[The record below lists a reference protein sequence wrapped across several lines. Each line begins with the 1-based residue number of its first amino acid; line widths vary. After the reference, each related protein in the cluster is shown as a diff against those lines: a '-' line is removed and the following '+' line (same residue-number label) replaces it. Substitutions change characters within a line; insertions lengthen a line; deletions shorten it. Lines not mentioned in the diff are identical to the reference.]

1 MKVGTKLTIGFI
13 VIVLLIWTIVFVAR
27 NTYTET
33 QEEVEALKADI
44 VPGAVAMAEMEGKA
58 YEIKAW
64 TLVYMIR
71 GNVVR
76 KGKPVKEWL
85 QQTTESLERLT
96 REHKERAV
104 VVVPQEAEI
113 AEALETKA
121 RQLSSVTREI
131 VNLKDR
137 GVELDELLKRGE
149 EAFGPIFSPLVEQ
162 AEEHKTSHMAALAK
176 SVDTVREAH
185 SSSMQFLFLVAGLV
199 TLAAIGIRFLGVRRW
214 ITEPLSA
221 LHRGTEI
228 IGQGNLDY
236 KVGTKAKDEIGQLSR
251 AFDRMTENLRKTTT
265 SIDNLNKEIAER
277 RRIEAELKEKT
288 EALEQVNIR
297 LQEVDRLKSVFLAS
311 MSHELR
317 TPLNSIIGFT
327 DIILQGMAGELNEEQ
342 RKQLTWVNSSANH
355 LLSLI
360 NDILDISKIEAG
372 EVGLSLEQFRLDD
385 VLREVIETVL
395 PMASLKGIEVIT
407 DAPEGIMLFSD
418 RRRIKQV
425 LINLVSNAVKF
436 TNQGS
441 VSIIVRILEDK
452 WLEVRVKDTGIG
464 IKEEDM
470 DKLFVPFQQLDMS
483 LTKKHEGTGLGLH
496 LSKKLVTLLGGD
508 ISAKSEYGKESE
520 FSFTLP
526 LKYRK
531 EERNEKSS
539 HSR

>member
-1 MKVGTKLTIGFI
+1 MKVRTKLTIGFT
-13 VIVLLIWTIVFVAR
+13 VIVLLIWAIVFVAI
-27 NTYTET
+27 NTSAEIGKRF
-33 QEEVEALKADI
+33 ELLKEDI
-44 VPGAVAMAEMEGKA
+44 VPSAVAMVEMSRLVEETQRQSMEYLLWGEDEAKEALQSSIKDLKYLAQENLEGQKAAEE
-58 YEIKAW
+58 
-64 TLVYMIR
+64 LMIR
-71 GNVVR
+71 IDALTSGTLRLVHL
-76 KGKPVKEWL
+76 KEQGVSPDEL
-85 QQTTESLERLT
+85 
-96 REHKERAV
+96 
-104 VVVPQEAEI
+104 
-113 AEALETKA
+113 
-121 RQLSSVTREI
+121 
-131 VNLKDR
+131 
-137 GVELDELLKRGE
+137 VELDRGMLD
-149 EAFGPIFSPLVEQ
+149 ALSPTVIEQ
-162 AEEHKTSHMAALAK
+162 VQEYKAVYMAALAK

-185 SSSMQFLFLVAGLV
+185 SSSMQFLFLVAGLA

-251 AFDRMTENLRKTTT
+251 AFDRMTENLRKSTT

-288 EALEQVNIR
+288 EALEQANTR
-297 LQEVDRLKSVFLAS
+297 LQEMDRLKSVFLAS

-327 DIILQGMAGELNEEQ
+327 DIILQGMVGELNEEQ
-342 RKQLTWVNSSANH
+342 RKQLTWVSSSANH

-372 EVGLSLEQFRLDD
+372 KVELSLEQFSFDD
-385 VLREVIETVL
+385 VLREVVETVS
-395 PMASLKGIEVIT
+395 PMANLKGIEVIT

-418 RRRIKQV
+418 RRRVKQV
-425 LINLVSNAVKF
+425 LINLMSNAVKF

-441 VSIIVRILEDK
+441 VSIIVRILGDK
-452 WLEVRVKDTGIG
+452 QLEARVKDTGIG

-470 DKLFVPFQQLDMS
+470 DKLFVPFQQLDIS

-496 LSKKLVTLLGGD
+496 LTKKLVTLLGGD
-508 ISAKSEYGKESE
+508 ISAKSEYGKGSE

-531 EERNEKSS
+531 EEGDEKNS